1 MRSSSS
7 KAEACAVAVWRT
19 VVRTALNA
27 VVGIFF
33 GLLHEKQA
41 RNFFKD
47 LKFDV
52 VVETRS
58 SSSKAEACA
67 AAVWRTVVKTAW
79 NAVVVGIFQ
88 FFFVKEARTS
98 SRASFSSNSML
109 QKPRLETT
117 RLDEEHDQCCAV
129 RRSSMRLFDEQSSN
143 LFGSIDAARDPLEN
157 PTEQRLSQILGGE
170 KRLGR

>member
-33 GLLHEKQA
+33 DLLHEKQA
-41 RNFFKD
+41 RTFFKD

-58 SSSKAEACA
+58 SSSEAEACA
-67 AAVWRTVVKTAW
+67 AAVWRTVVKTAL
-79 NAVVVGIFQ
+79 NAVIFKKQ
-88 FFFVKEARTS
+88 AEEFCTFCSAVKS
-98 SRASFSSNSML
+98 P
-109 QKPRLETT
+109 K
-117 RLDEEHDQCCAV
+117 
-129 RRSSMRLFDEQSSN
+129 RSLV
-143 LFGSIDAARDPLEN
+143 
-157 PTEQRLSQILGGE
+157 
-170 KRLGR
+170 